1 MWKYSF
7 WKGYP
12 HGPWKSHQVNPVK
25 VLKEGCHMIKRGIK
39 DLLKTVRLTGIT
51 INLGF
56 IKLNFAG
63 GFSKEN
69 INSVRNIKSSF

>member
-1 MWKYSF
+1 
-7 WKGYP
+7 
-12 HGPWKSHQVNPVK
+12 
-25 VLKEGCHMIKRGIK
+25 MIKRGIK
-39 DLLKTVRLTGIT
+39 DLLKTVRLTGVT